1 MAKIDNQHH
10 TMMGNI
16 EKYKRTLIMHKTPAH
31 KNPTKRYKKSEAI
44 RILERMDNEDAARKH
59 PNIDKR
65 YLAPRLHSDKTAN
78 GLTKAI
84 TTYITLMGGMA
95 SRINT
100 TGVWDQKMN
109 KYRPTTM
116 KRGLADI
123 WATYQGRSLQ
133 IEVKIGADRQ
143 SEDQLKVQQ
152 QQEEAGGIYYLAKD
166 FSSFKHWFD
175 QL

>member
-1 MAKIDNQHH
+1 MAKTDNQYN

-16 EKYKRTLIMHKTPAH
+16 EKYKCTLFMHKTPAH
-31 KNPTKRYKKSEAI
+31 KHPKKRYQKSEAI
-44 RILERMDNEDAARKH
+44 KILERLEAEYDARKH

-78 GLTKAI
+78 GLTQCI
-84 TTYITLMGGMA
+84 TRYITLMGGMA

-100 TGVWDQKMN
+100 TGVWDQKLN
-109 KYRPTTM
+109 RYRPTTM

-123 WATYQGRSLQ
+123 WATYRGMSLQ
-133 IEVKIGADRQ
+133 VEVKIGADRM
-143 SEDQLKVQQ
+143 SEDQRKVQQ
-152 QQEEAGGIYYLAKD
+152 QQQQAGGLYFVARD
-166 FSSFKHWFD
+166 FSSFKDWID

>member
-1 MAKIDNQHH
+1 MAMTENQHN

-16 EKYKRTLIMHKTPAH
+16 EKYKCTLFMHTTPAH
-31 KNPTKRYKKSEAI
+31 KHPRKRYQKSEAI
-44 RILERMDNEDAARKH
+44 KILERLEAEYDARKH

-65 YLAPRLHSDKTAN
+65 YLAPRLHSDQTAN
-78 GLTKAI
+78 KLTTAI
-84 TTYITLMGGMA
+84 TRYITLMGGMA

-100 TGVWDQKMN
+100 TGIWDQKLS

-123 WATYQGRSLQ
+123 WATYQGKSLQ

-143 SEDQLKVQQ
+143 SEDQIKVQQ
-152 QQEEAGGIYYLAKD
+152 QQEEAGGLYFVAKD
-166 FSSFKHWFD
+166 FSSFKNWID